1 MKYRNKN
8 KGFTLTEIIIVVA
21 IIGLLAAIA
30 LPNFLKHRKQVNAK
44 ACVNNLRVI
53 DHSVQQ
59 WALETKK
66 AGSDIVPDPLTD
78 TTSELPKYLK
88 SAWSV
93 CPTNDLPY
101 HGGFQVSVGPVCPNY
116 GKNDEFT
123 GHILRP
129 ER

>member
-1 MKYRNKN
+1 MKSTSRQ
-8 KGFTLTEIIIVVA
+8 GFTLTEIMIVVA

-53 DHSVQQ
+53 DHAVQQ
-59 WALETKK
+59 WALENKK
-66 AGSDIVPDPLTD
+66 TGDTIVPDPISNSD
-78 TTSELPKYLK
+78 IPGYLR

-101 HGGFQVSVGPVCPNY
+101 HGGFQVSVGPSCPNY
-116 GKNDEFT
+116 GTSDEFT
-123 GHILRP
+123 GHILPP